1 MRKANRTPRARHF
14 VAKWRHTGKN
24 ELEEI
29 VHAIRRGGVDALVT
43 AGAKGDQVVVL
54 QGTEHP
60 YRLLVEAINDGAAT
74 LDSAGAVLY
83 ANDRFAEILG
93 VPDKKL
99 VGAPLQA
106 HVPSRESGNLKK
118 LIASA
123 RRGKNISGEILLD
136 RAGGSTRTV
145 RFAFSPVR
153 DSGAS
158 NICVVVTDL
167 TDLAKANEAVKS
179 NEESLRQLSARLL
192 QLQDEERRHIARDLH
207 DITGQKL
214 AVQSITLSQLLNRES
229 AGFDG
234 ESRRMLVECAA
245 LTKQVSDEIRTLSY
259 VLHPPL
265 LDEMGLSSAVK
276 WYAEGFEARTGIS
289 IEVNIA
295 SDFLRLPPEVEV
307 TLFRV
312 IQESLTNV
320 HRYSKS
326 PRAYIRVESSS
337 DEIKV
342 RIGDFGK
349 GMPPRTL
356 NSITGASAP
365 MGVGIQGMKE
375 RMRQLSGR
383 LEITS
388 RPKEGTLVTAI
399 LPMSRMRPKE
409 PQAPSAS
416 SKEVRTEGR
425 KPRDGSR
432 KRILIADDH
441 EMLRRGVRTMLQE
454 ETDWEVC
461 GEAVDGKDAIDKTR
475 SLNPDLVILDINL
488 PVMNGLDAMRR
499 ILRDCPQTKILAFT
513 VDDSNELVKEI
524 KAAGAH
530 GWLSKNRAGQDLVRT
545 VKELLAGKG
554 QRSLG
559 ATRG

>member
-43 AGAKGDQVVVL
+43 IGAKGDQVVVL
-54 QGTEHP
+54 QGAEHP

-74 LDSAGAVLY
+74 LDSAGTVLY
-83 ANDRFAEILG
+83 ANSRFAEILS
-93 VPDKKL
+93 VPIKKL
-99 VGAPLQA
+99 VGAPLQDRVPA
-106 HVPSRESGNLKK
+106 HESENLKK
-118 LIASA
+118 LIARA

-136 RAGGSTRTV
+136 RANGTSRTL
-145 RFAFSPVR
+145 RFAFSSVR
-153 DSGAS
+153 NSGAP

-214 AVQSITLSQLLNRES
+214 AMQSITLSQLLNRKS
-229 AGFDG
+229 AAFDG
-234 ESRRMLVECAA
+234 ESRRMLEECAD
-245 LTKQVSDEIRTLSY
+245 LTKQLSEEIRTLSY

-276 WYAEGFEARTGIS
+276 WYAEGFEERTGIAVDVS
-289 IEVNIA
+289 IA

-320 HRYSKS
+320 HRYSGSPKAYVQVKS
-326 PRAYIRVESSS
+326 TSA
-337 DEIKV
+337 EIKV
-342 RIGDFGK
+342 QVGDFGR
-349 GMPPRTL
+349 GMLPDRFD
-356 NSITGASAP
+356 SITGASAP
-365 MGVGIQGMKE
+365 VGVGIQGMKE

-383 LEITS
+383 LEIVS

-399 LPMSRMRPKE
+399 LPMSRVRPKV
-409 PQAPSAS
+409 PALSVS
-416 SKEVRTEGR
+416 SKGAHADGR
-425 KPRDGSR
+425 KSQDGSR
-432 KRILIADDH
+432 RRILIADDH
-441 EMLRRGVRTMLQE
+441 EMLRRGIRTMLQE

-461 GEAVDGKDAIDKTR
+461 GEAVDGKDAVDKTW

-488 PVMNGLDAMRR
+488 PVLNGLVVMRQ

-530 GWLSKNRAGQDLVRT
+530 GWLSKSKAGSDLVRT
-545 VKELLAGKG
+545 VRELLADKEH
-554 QRSLG
+554 RSLA
-559 ATRG
+559 ATRS